1 MLATSKDGGGSSN
14 PMSFSDQH
22 GTALL
27 ERLRYQRATGRF
39 CDVCIVVKD
48 RQFNAHRMVL
58 AASSPYF
65 DSILRY
71 NKITKE
77 KVARLVESMNVL
89 ISCRSPS
96 TVKMRKCSKFC

>member
-1 MLATSKDGGGSSN
+1 MLATSKDGGGSVN

-22 GTALL
+22 GNAML
-27 ERLRYQRATGRF
+27 ERLRYQRSTGRF

-65 DSILRY
+65 DSILRF

-77 KVARLVESMNVL
+77 KVLCEMERQ
-89 ISCRSPS
+89 C
-96 TVKMRKCSKFC
+96 